1 MMPIFMRIWLMK
13 MTMHLDLEIDAV
25 SLRKRLAHEARL
37 HAGLHVAHLA
47 LELGLGRQ
55 RRDRVDDEHVDGA
68 GAHERIGDLE
78 RLLAG
83 VGLGDEEIVDLHA
96 ELARIDGIERVLGV
110 DEAADAAGL
119 LRLRHHLQRE
129 RGLAGRFRA
138 VDLDDAPA
146 RQAADAECDVEAEG
160 AGGDRLH
167 VHGLI
172 VGAEPHDRALA
183 VHLLDLRERVLQRLH
198 LVHRTP
204 FDHAEFR
211 LRHHLVHLMACALC
225 SQFRLMCT

>member
-1 MMPIFMRIWLMK
+1 MPGCMSPISPSSSALGVSAATESTTSTSMAPERTSVSAISSACSPVSGW
-13 MTMHLDLEIDAV
+13 EI
-25 SLRKRLAHEARL
+25 
-37 HAGLHVAHLA
+37 
-47 LELGLGRQ
+47 
-55 RRDRVDDEHVDGA
+55 RRS
-68 GAHERIGDLE
+68 
-78 RLLAG
+78 
-83 VGLGDEEIVDLHA
+83 VDLHP
-96 ELARIDGIERVLGV
+96 ELARIDGIERMLGV

-129 RGLAGRFRA
+129 RGLAGQFRA
-138 VDLDDAPA
+138 VNLDDAPA

-160 AGGDRLH
+160 AGGDRLD

-211 LRHHLVHLMACALC
+211 LRHHVRSPYGMRVMFSISTHVYMICSCASISGL
-225 SQFRLMCT
+225 S